1 MHIEVIPDKS
11 ILIIPLKIIV
21 LEARCFTPC
30 IDYGA
35 VVSSSTKG

>member
-21 LEARCFTPC
+21 LE
-30 IDYGA
+30 
-35 VVSSSTKG
+35 VSNALLYQVRA